1 MTTTCVRKPD
11 TPCTTW
17 RRSVMAEQ
25 KEIGYVER
33 GLNERKLLWY
43 SVPLWDEEDKKKR
56 TTLISTAPPI
66 IITFIN
72 IVVSS
77 TNSMS
82 ARAR

>member
-1 MTTTCVRKPD
+1 
-11 TPCTTW
+11 
-17 RRSVMAEQ
+17 MAEQ
-25 KEIGYVER
+25 QEIGYVER

-43 SVPLWDEEDKKKR
+43 YVPLWDEEDKKKK
-56 TTLISTAPPI
+56 TTLIPTAPI

-82 ARAR
+82 AQAR

>member
-1 MTTTCVRKPD
+1 
-11 TPCTTW
+11 
-17 RRSVMAEQ
+17 MAEQ
-25 KEIGYVER
+25 QEIGYVER

-43 SVPLWDEEDKKKR
+43 YVPLWDEEDKKKK
-56 TTLISTAPPI
+56 TTLISTAPI

-82 ARAR
+82 AQAR

>member
-1 MTTTCVRKPD
+1 
-11 TPCTTW
+11 
-17 RRSVMAEQ
+17 MAEQ

-43 SVPLWDEEDKKKR
+43 YVPLWDEEDKKKR
-56 TTLISTAPPI
+56 TTFISTAPPI
-66 IITFIN
+66 IFTFIN